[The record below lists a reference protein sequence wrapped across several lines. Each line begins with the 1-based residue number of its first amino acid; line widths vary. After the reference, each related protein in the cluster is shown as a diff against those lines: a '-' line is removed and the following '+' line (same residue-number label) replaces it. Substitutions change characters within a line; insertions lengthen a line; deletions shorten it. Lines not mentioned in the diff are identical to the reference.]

1 MENKSLITKPEVMP
15 TFKSKELNIATKNLY
30 KVAEN
35 VYQTA
40 FDGNKQICI
49 ILARV
54 EKNKAYK
61 EDGFKSLAEYCES
74 IGFDKSKVHKMENAG
89 RLYDSENETVK
100 EFAASMGYGNLAIL
114 ASAPEDEVAKAIE
127 NGELD
132 SESTQSEISTWKAD
146 FNAKN
151 AKEKVLSEMIYTV
164 FDGLTREIH
173 RYKDVELRKFED
185 YSNIEDY
192 IKLGTVSDIA
202 VYKGEEMDTDLDGN
216 FLDASRKWDVYQCK
230 YDFRVFYVNKVK
242 PPKASKKPKVKSV
255 KKMTREEL
263 LAALAA
269 LEASEE

>member
-1 MENKSLITKPEVMP
+1 MENKSLITKLEVMP
-15 TFKSKELNIATKNLY
+15 TFKSKELNIATKNIY

-54 EKNKAYK
+54 EKNKVYK

-114 ASAPEDEVAKAIE
+114 ASAPEEDVAKAIE
-127 NGELD
+127 NGEID
-132 SESTQSEISTWKAD
+132 AESTQSEISSWKAD

-151 AKEKVLSEMIYTV
+151 AKEKVLPKYEIEFTV
-164 FDGLTREIH
+164 FGIKGAKAYHYDSIEFENVPEFDGVVWGSITDPDGV
-173 RYKDVELRKFED
+173 K
-185 YSNIEDY
+185 
-192 IKLGTVSDIA
+192 IKIGLYPDGTLVK
-202 VYKGEEMDTDLDGN
+202 VGFMT
-216 FLDASRKWDVYQCK
+216 
-230 YDFRVFYVNKVK
+230 KVK
-242 PPKASKKPKVKSV
+242 AAPKKAAVKSV
-255 KKMTREEL
+255 KNMTREEL